1 MEFWQVI
8 FKHCEIQWNVKGT
21 TAQKIYSKIYLFKE
35 NWPFFVHELKY
46 QKFKFHIWKKKFPTW
61 FGTIQPA
68 GQWPRAM
75 ARISL
80 PFVNCDKTVCHLQ
93 SYQRELFF
101 PLKWNSSQTPEC
113 DRSFF
118 IESCERDTRR
128 WSSKFLH
135 SEKFSQTYYL
145 CADTFET
152 RSGSFPNSL
161 CQRPG
166 C

>member
-1 MEFWQVI
+1 MNWSIKNSNSI
-8 FKHCEIQWNVKGT
+8 FEKKVLN
-21 TAQKIYSKIYLFKE
+21 L
-35 NWPFFVHELKY
+35 
-46 QKFKFHIWKKKFPTW
+46 IWYNS
-61 FGTIQPA
+61 A
-68 GQWPRAM
+68 GRPV

-166 C
+166 CWNAADYFEDVAQLQKVDEHHTDGWDSCQRKKNTI